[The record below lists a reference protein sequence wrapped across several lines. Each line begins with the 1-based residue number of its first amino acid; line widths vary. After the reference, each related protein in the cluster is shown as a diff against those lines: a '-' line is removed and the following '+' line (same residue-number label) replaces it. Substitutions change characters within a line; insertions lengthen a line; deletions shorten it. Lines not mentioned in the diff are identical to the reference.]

1 MNDLSLKTVDIFDG
15 TGVKIFPEIMEHKQI
30 VNSAMEMLNSIYYP
44 DLCKNIEEMRKA
56 ALDAISPALLEFAK
70 DVKSLYGS
78 LNLTVPELIE
88 ASRIDSAAWDNPYE
102 IFHIHDKNI
111 SKQEQEEETQA
122 SQKILSEILL
132 PESQKIITP
141 ESPIITVAPIN
152 DEVLRFLKDNP
163 EEWFNLDG
171 TQFQIVMQE
180 IYTRLGYKVEATK
193 LTRDGGKDLIIRK
206 RELIGDFVYYVECKK
221 YAPNRPIGVGIV
233 REFKCMIDLDK
244 VNGGIIATTS
254 RFSKDARDFIL
265 GYDIGYQVQMHDGS
279 KIKGFLNQVC

>member
-1 MNDLSLKTVDIFDG
+1 MIYMKSNGRNFDTVELFSG
-15 TGVKIFPEIMEHKQI
+15 ASMVSKIFEKTLTENLEYVILKEMIQSLEIAKEYSSYGMAFH
-30 VNSAMEMLNSIYYP
+30 AG
-44 DLCKNIEEMRKA
+44 KN
-56 ALDAISPALLEFAK
+56 ALL
-70 DVKSLYGS
+70 
-78 LNLTVPELIE
+78 NLSAGLSVFSENVRKLDIPELDVNIV
-88 ASRIDSAAWDNPYE
+88 
-102 IFHIHDKNI
+102 HINNENLSEQD
-111 SKQEQEEETQA
+111 QEEETKA
-122 SQKILSEILL
+122 SEKILSEILL
-132 PESQKIITP
+132 PESKKIITP

-233 REFKCMIDLDK
+233 REFKCTIDLDK